1 MGENGMKNGMHRK
14 GENIGKSRV
23 FGHTFQT
30 FRKFQKKYIPLKT
43 FAGLPFC
50 KIFLRWVY
58 VFVPECGIWECGGRK
73 PLQHKEKWHSGNIP
87 EGKNGDENRNEGKKD
102 EKKAPAARHRC
113 RGAGGADQPRREMA
127 CCPRSF
133 RYADRVTK
141 PVVRKTKIS
150 SSHWVTKMANITKKA
165 FFQRLDVL

>member
-1 MGENGMKNGMHRK
+1 MKNGMNRK
-14 GENIGKSRV
+14 GENIGKSRG

-58 VFVPECGIWECGGRK
+58 VFVPECGILECGGRK

-87 EGKNGDENRNEGKKD
+87 EGKNGAENRNEGKKY
-102 EKKAPAARHRC
+102 EKSTCGQAQVL
-113 RGAGGADQPRREMA
+113 GADGSAPEGDGLLPQIFQVCGQGDKAGERKNKGLTGGWRVLTDGERSWWLRE
-127 CCPRSF
+127 RGVH
-133 RYADRVTK
+133 DRVR
-141 PVVRKTKIS
+141 P
-150 SSHWVTKMANITKKA
+150 
-165 FFQRLDVL
+165 